1 MMTMTTSTRSTGRR
15 SRVKKAFTL
24 VELMVVVGLMG
35 LMTTIA
41 IGSYSAITRGMNDRA
56 ALDAAKS
63 LADAALQRA
72 NLDRTPVYIY
82 LFNEVTKLDS
92 EMEAGIA
99 CGVAIAVRPIGR
111 ITHVPE
117 GGFYCDEFGDLDGTF
132 DALDEKG
139 DEASQGEKEDSAA
152 TFFRLYNI
160 GKRGYATV
168 QEGVYA
174 YELNDRD
181 LEDGDAGAM
190 HKWIVHGFKT
200 AKGDSGDTATFE
212 VGDQYGQEFVV
223 TRLPPGY
230 VFSQTVSMSG
240 TSDLGQKRV
249 GNIIEVRPTDTSTP
263 AIQIYARRPNGSF
276 DSIGSTGNVKDGEK

>member
-1 MMTMTTSTRSTGRR
+1 
-15 SRVKKAFTL
+15 
-24 VELMVVVGLMG
+24 MVVVGLMG
-35 LMTTIA
+35 MMAVIS

-72 NLDRTPVYIY
+72 NLDRTKTYIY

-92 EMEAGIA
+92 EMQAGIA

-111 ITHVPE
+111 ITQVPE

-132 DALDEKG
+132 NALDEDG
-139 DEASQGEKEDSAA
+139 DEASESEKENEAT

-160 GKRGYATV
+160 GKKGFATV

-174 YELNDRD
+174 KEIQIQD
-181 LEDGDAGAM
+181 LEDKSTDQSGV
-190 HKWIVHGFKT
+190 KKLVVHGFKT
-200 AKGDSGDTATFE
+200 AQGDSGDSATFE
-212 VGDQYGQEFVV
+212 VGDQYGQEFAV

-230 VFSQTVSMSG
+230 VFSQNVSMNSTG
-240 TSDLGQKRV
+240 DLGQKRV
-249 GNIIEVRPTDTSTP
+249 GNVIEINPTDTSLP
-263 AIQIYARRPNGSF
+263 SFQVYARRPNGSF
-276 DSIGSTGNVKDGEK
+276 DSIGSTSDQKGD

>member
-1 MMTMTTSTRSTGRR
+1 MR
-15 SRVKKAFTL
+15 KAFTL
-24 VELMVVVGLMG
+24 IELMIVVGLMG
-35 LMTTIA
+35 LMAVIS

-72 NLDRTPVYIY
+72 SLDRSKTYIY

-92 EMEAGIA
+92 EMEAGIV

-111 ITHVPE
+111 ITQVPE

-132 DALDEKG
+132 NALDEDG
-139 DEASQGEKEDSAA
+139 DEASESEKENEAT

-160 GKRGYATV
+160 GKKDFITV

-174 YELNDRD
+174 YEINDRD
-181 LEDGDAGAM
+181 LEDEDDSTT
-190 HKWIVHGFKT
+190 HRWTVHGFKV
-200 AKGDSGDTATFE
+200 AQGDSGGSATFK
-212 VGDQYGQEFVV
+212 VGDQYGQEFAV

-230 VFSQTVSMSG
+230 VFSQNVSMGS

-249 GNIIEVRPTDTSTP
+249 GSVIEINPTDTSLP
-263 AIQIYARRPNGSF
+263 AFQVYARRPNGSF
-276 DSIGSTGNVKDGEK
+276 DSIGSTGDQKGD